1 MVRPEIRIAV
11 AQGSWEDVRVSGQM
25 LSSGPW
31 KIVLVIHPERR
42 ASRELG
48 AKVRTFFESHGH
60 EVIEDSSTGGPD
72 LSHFDH
78 TLDLAIAL
86 GGDGTMLRTAHAA
99 VAEQIPVLGVNLG
112 ALGYLTEVEP
122 SALEPAFERLIAGDY
137 TIDER
142 MTLDVSVTAEDG
154 AHELVALNDAA
165 VAKTRPAHTI
175 RVRLGIGGDPFLSYA
190 ADGFL
195 ASSPG
200 GSTAY
205 NLSLRG
211 PIISPKVS
219 AIVLTPIA
227 PHMLF
232 DRSMVVA
239 PSEEIDLELLPDRPA
254 VLIVDGRSSIALQ
267 PGDTIRIHGGKR
279 PARFITF
286 DTTDFY
292 GVLRAKFGLT
302 DR

>member
-1 MVRPEIRIAV
+1 MSRE
-11 AQGSWEDVRVSGQM
+11 
-25 LSSGPW
+25 LSPLRPW
-31 KIVLVIHPERR
+31 KVALVIHPERPAATELAR
-42 ASRELG
+42 TVRE
-48 AKVRTFFESHGH
+48 FFESRGH
-60 EVIEDSSTGGPD
+60 QVFEDASPNGPD
-72 LSHFDH
+72 LSLFDR
-78 TLDLAIAL
+78 TLDIAIAL

-99 VAEQIPVLGVNLG
+99 VAESIPVLGINLG

-122 SALEPAFERLIAGDY
+122 AALELAFTRLLAGDY

-142 MTLDVSVTAEDG
+142 MTLDVSVTADG
-154 AHELVALNDAA
+154 AVHELVALNDAA
-165 VAKTRPAHTI
+165 LAKTTPAHTI
-175 RVRLGIGGDPFLSYA
+175 RLRLSIAGDAFLSYV

-195 ASSPG
+195 IASPA

-211 PIISPKVS
+211 PILSPHLS

-232 DRSMVVA
+232 DRSLVLA
-239 PSEEIDLELLPDRPA
+239 PEEEIELELLPDRPA
-254 VLIVDGRSSIALQ
+254 VLIVDGRSTIPLL
-267 PGDTIRIHGGKR
+267 PGDTIRVRGGKR

-286 DTTDFY
+286 DSSDFY
-292 GVLRAKFGLT
+292 GVLRAKFGLA

>member
-1 MVRPEIRIAV
+1 MTPKLLPSGPWRIAV
-11 AQGSWEDVRVSGQM
+11 VQ
-25 LSSGPW
+25 
-31 KIVLVIHPERR
+31 HPARP
-42 ASRELG
+42 AARELAG
-48 AKVRTFFESHGH
+48 KVREFFEARGH
-60 EVIEDSSTGGPD
+60 AVIEDASPDGPD
-72 LSHFDH
+72 LSLFDR

-99 VAEQIPVLGVNLG
+99 VAESIPVLGINLG

-122 SALEPAFERLIAGDY
+122 TALEHAFERLLAGDY

-154 AHELVALNDAA
+154 THELVALNDAA
-165 VAKTRPAHTI
+165 IAKTRPAHTI
-175 RVRLGIGGDPFLSYA
+175 RLRLGIDGQSFLSYV

-195 ASSPG
+195 ISSPG

-211 PIISPKVS
+211 PIVSPKVS

-239 PSEEIDLELLPDRPA
+239 PEEEIDLELLADRPA

-267 PGDTIRIHGGKR
+267 PGDTIRVRGGKQ

>member
-1 MVRPEIRIAV
+1 M
-11 AQGSWEDVRVSGQM
+11 M
-25 LSSGPW
+25 SSGPW
-31 KIVLVIHPERR
+31 KIALVIHPERR
-42 ASRELG
+42 ASRELAG
-48 AKVRTFFESHGH
+48 KVRSFFESRGH
-60 EVIEDSSTGGPD
+60 EVIEDASPDGPD
-72 LSHFDH
+72 MSRFDH

-86 GGDGTMLRTAHAA
+86 GGDGTMLRTAHAS

-122 SALEPAFERLIAGDY
+122 SALELAFERLLGGDY
-137 TIDER
+137 TIDQR

-165 VAKTRPAHTI
+165 IAKTRPAHTI
-175 RVRLGIGGDPFLSYA
+175 RLRLGIGGDPFLSYV

-195 ASSPG
+195 VASPG

-211 PIISPKVS
+211 PIVSPKVS

-239 PSEEIDLELLPDRPA
+239 PEEEIDLELLPDRPA
-254 VLIVDGRSSIALQ
+254 VLIVDGRSTIALR
-267 PGDTIRIHGGKR
+267 PGDTIRVRGGKR